1 MSSILMS
8 YGNGAA
14 ILFFKVLAWRTDG
27 GTDIRTYWK
36 DNQIFLNR
44 WITKFSKVW
53 AIHSYGFIRPKLTDS
68 QELRY

>member
-1 MSSILMS
+1 MRPQNMDVKYERCN
-8 YGNGAA
+8 YGNSTLLGMWPG
-14 ILFFKVLAWRTDG
+14 IRTDVRHV
-27 GTDIRTYWK
+27 TSF
-36 DNQIFLNR
+36 FLHR